1 LFLLLPRSPHLTSSL
16 CFCLSSA
23 LRRRRAWFVRIPI
36 GSLVLPIG
44 ICLSRSAIVV
54 QFTQWVLIVSHVAG
68 LPRSARWASSHR
80 GGQSRR
86 PTFLFPALK
95 NHRRTTTSA
104 CQSHKH
110 PVGQSVMVVAP
121 LRRLFMALPF
131 SGTRSHNIWKYG
143 DSAALRSTN
152 LNANGNDSALRTSP
166 EIEFPLGW
174 TWIVY
179 IIVFHRNGPTA
190 NGLAPLSLHPM
201 GMSTCPPSYYV
212 FLPHGCLANG
222 ARVCP
227 STIT

>member
-1 LFLLLPRSPHLTSSL
+1 LYRTSRVSLDQPDGQVLTAEDTLADRHSYSP
-16 CFCLSSA
+16 
-23 LRRRRAWFVRIPI
+23 
-36 GSLVLPIG
+36 
-44 ICLSRSAIVV
+44 
-54 QFTQWVLIVSHVAG
+54 
-68 LPRSARWASSHR
+68 
-80 GGQSRR
+80 
-86 PTFLFPALK
+86 LK